1 VSQEVLELAQQL
13 AFDFGELSKKS
24 REWRAWYYDGDPK
37 LNPVAE
43 PVKDAFELINAT
55 LFGHIYQ
62 RPALEGRIRS
72 ICTVAAL
79 VVLNRQEQ
87 LPGHITGA
95 LNYGWTKEQIVELI
109 TQMLFYGGYPVAG
122 SSLNTA
128 ARVFAE
134 YDKGH
139 PEKAG

>member
-1 VSQEVLELAQQL
+1 MPDNTPSFSFE
-13 AFDFGELSKKS
+13 ELSKKS
-24 REWRAWYYDGDPK
+24 HEWRTWYYDGEPK
-37 LNPVAE
+37 PNPVAA
-43 PVKDAFELINAT
+43 PVADAFELINAT

-79 VVLNRQEQ
+79 VALNRPDQ

-109 TQMLFYGGYPVAG
+109 TQLLFYGGYPAAVNA
-122 SSLNTA
+122 LNA
-128 ARVFAE
+128 ANRAFE
-134 YDKGH
+134 DYDKRH
-139 PEKAG
+139 AK

>member
-1 VSQEVLELAQQL
+1 MQQPEQL
-13 AFDFGELSKKS
+13 TFDFKELQKKS
-24 REWRAWYYDGDPK
+24 NEWREWYYDANPK

-43 PVKDAFELINAT
+43 PVREAFELINAT

-62 RPALEGRIRS
+62 RPAVEGRVRS

-109 TQMLFYGGYPVAG
+109 TQLLFYGGYPCTV

-128 ARVFAE
+128 AKTFAE
-134 YDKGH
+134 YDKRHGT
-139 PEKAG
+139 ATA

>member
-1 VSQEVLELAQQL
+1 MDGQQL
-13 AFDFGELSKKS
+13 SFDFGELSRKAV
-24 REWRAWYYDGDPK
+24 EWRTWYYDGAPR

-43 PVKDAFELINAT
+43 PVKDAFDLINAT

-79 VVLNRQEQ
+79 IVLNRQEQ

-109 TQMLFYGGYPVAG
+109 TQLLFYGGYPCTA

-128 ARVFAE
+128 AKTFAE
-134 YDKGH
+134 YDKRHGV
-139 PEKAG
+139 KTA

>member
-1 VSQEVLELAQQL
+1 MTAEQL
-13 AFDFGELSKKS
+13 AFDFGELSRKAH
-24 REWRAWYYDGDPK
+24 EWRAWYYDGEPK
-37 LNPVAE
+37 PNPETE
-43 PVKDAFELINAT
+43 PVRDAFELINAT

-79 VVLNRQEQ
+79 IVLNRQEQ

-95 LNYGWTKEQIVELI
+95 LNYGWKKEQIVELI
-109 TQMLFYGGYPVAG
+109 TQLLFYGGYPCAS

-128 ARVFAE
+128 ARTFAE
-134 YDKGH
+134 YDRRHGAKT
-139 PEKAG
+139 A